1 MRGHG
6 KDEEICVLTLQ
17 LARPVVTRAAEKE
30 TQNRVIRLICPFLP
44 PRVFV
49 KCPSIRKMDG
59 RGGGDRIHQRHG
71 NKGVLRRSLAFKG
84 IERKDE
90 EFLVPPYCPFGINR
104 RFTVLRRT
112 VGPEP
117 DSMPY

>member
-1 MRGHG
+1 
-6 KDEEICVLTLQ
+6 
-17 LARPVVTRAAEKE
+17 
-30 TQNRVIRLICPFLP
+30 
-44 PRVFV
+44 
-49 KCPSIRKMDG
+49 
-59 RGGGDRIHQRHG
+59 
-71 NKGVLRRSLAFKG
+71 LRRSLAFKG